1 MLEWLDGI
9 DRAVFLFINVTLAN
23 PVTDLVMPIVTGD
36 FWLRLGSGVA
46 MALVLWKGN
55 ARLRW
60 LVIFSALALVISDQ
74 LSAGFLKPLIG
85 RVRPCQVLENI
96 NLLVGC
102 GGGKAMPSSHAANAF
117 GQAVLFGVLY
127 RRVRYGLLAFAVIV
141 ALSRVFVGVHYPG
154 DILAG
159 ALVGTA
165 AGLAM
170 IAAYRLFMEQLERR
184 NERKA

>member
-1 MLEWLDGI
+1 MPEWLNGI
-9 DRAVFLFINVTLAN
+9 DRVVFLFINVTLAN
-23 PVTDLVMPIVTGD
+23 PVTDLIMPVVTSD
-36 FWLRLGSGVA
+36 FWLRIGYGVA

-60 LVIFSALALVISDQ
+60 LVLFSALALLVTDQ

-85 RVRPCQVLENI
+85 RLRPCHVLENI

-102 GGGKAMPSSHAANAF
+102 GGGKSMPSSHAANAF

-127 RRVRYGLLAFAVIV
+127 RRVRYGLLAFAAIV

-170 IAAYRLFMEQLERR
+170 IAAYRLFMDRIEHRHEGRP
-184 NERKA
+184 